1 VRSSITTD
9 LAQPIQGSRNF
20 SRLSRFETAQQDLLQ
35 QGRKEMKIS
44 IATLA
49 VVGALISF
57 SPASAAKMM
66 PCTGENMAK
75 SLTAA
80 SAMPYSPARFAMMK
94 ELSEANSAMSK
105 GDMRAACKSYMRA
118 QMISGK

>member
-1 VRSSITTD
+1 M
-9 LAQPIQGSRNF
+9 QH
-20 SRLSRFETAQQDLLQ
+20 DLLQ

-44 IATLA
+44 IATVA

-75 SLTAA
+75 SLAA
-80 SAMPYSPARFAMMK
+80 ANSMYDSPSKYAMMK
-94 ELSEANSAMSK
+94 EMSAANSAMSK

-118 QMISGK
+118 QMMSGK